1 MITVK
6 LNGKDI
12 KTEGGKTILE
22 LARENGIEIP
32 TLCHDEELKPFGS
45 CWVCAVQVKGRRGFV
60 TSCGTQIM
68 DGMDI
73 VTYSEE
79 IKEARKMA
87 LELLLSDHYADCE
100 APCKIACPDKV
111 DVQTYVSLI
120 ANGQYHEAVQ
130 VIKETLPMPLSIG
143 RVCPAFCERECR
155 RTIVDEPIAIRQL
168 KRYAADFDLV
178 DDWSYIPEKAPTKG
192 KKIAIVA
199 VDPSSPF
206 SGGAVLGDRLRM
218 QKHAVDNGVFIRSMA
233 SRGHLGGVSGAA
245 GDVIKVLDAAGFDL
259 IIIETIGVGQTEID
273 IVEMADIVL
282 LVLVPGLGDEIQAL
296 KAGVME
302 IGDVFIVNK
311 SDRDDAAKVQAEIEY
326 VLHMKTPGEYDVP
339 NPVVMTSALEKSGI
353 DELLEQIEQYL
364 AAVSENG
371 FLEQKRKKRIAREL
385 KIIVSGKVREKV
397 NRQLKLD
404 ERIQNWADAA
414 YNKEVKPYAFINEQ
428 LKDLFK

>member
-1 MITVK
+1 LNKLAEQV
-6 LNGKDI
+6 LNGNTRAIARAISHIENNHPEKENLIDNLYSH
-12 KTEGGKTILE
+12 GGKAVVWGLT
-22 LARENGIEIP
+22 GP
-32 TLCHDEELKPFGS
+32 PGS
-45 CWVCAVQVKGRRGFV
+45 GK
-60 TSCGTQIM
+60 SSLLNLI
-68 DGMDI
+68 I
-73 VTYSEE
+73 
-79 IKEARKMA
+79 RK
-87 LELLLSDHYADCE
+87 
-100 APCKIACPDKV
+100 
-111 DVQTYVSLI
+111 
-120 ANGQYHEAVQ
+120 
-130 VIKETLPMPLSIG
+130 
-143 RVCPAFCERECR
+143 ERE
-155 RTIVDEPIAIRQL
+155 
-168 KRYAADFDLV
+168 
-178 DDWSYIPEKAPTKG
+178 KG

>member
-1 MITVK
+1 MYSH
-6 LNGKDI
+6 
-12 KTEGGKTILE
+12 GGKAVVWGLT
-22 LARENGIEIP
+22 GP
-32 TLCHDEELKPFGS
+32 PGS
-45 CWVCAVQVKGRRGFV
+45 GK
-60 TSCGTQIM
+60 SSLLNLI
-68 DGMDI
+68 I
-73 VTYSEE
+73 
-79 IKEARKMA
+79 RK
-87 LELLLSDHYADCE
+87 
-100 APCKIACPDKV
+100 
-111 DVQTYVSLI
+111 
-120 ANGQYHEAVQ
+120 
-130 VIKETLPMPLSIG
+130 
-143 RVCPAFCERECR
+143 ERE
-155 RTIVDEPIAIRQL
+155 
-168 KRYAADFDLV
+168 
-178 DDWSYIPEKAPTKG
+178 KG